1 MLVTV
6 YAWCVSR
13 CIHVCACV
21 CGCMCLCVYVSV
33 CASVR
38 AHARTDRGMVL
49 NEAIIAHELKL
60 DSHTAALHGTTATMV
75 DESRHLRFLAAYLQV
90 QHKTNPKPQNTKHQT
105 PYLCH
110 LAALWYVQHRTKHQ
124 TLNPWPSTVNKP
136 QNSKHSTSAIS

>member
-1 MLVTV
+1 MLIHKYLNVQEHLCLSRCMRGV
-6 YAWCVSR
+6 CRGVFMCVRVCMGVCVCVS
-13 CIHVCACV
+13 
-21 CGCMCLCVYVSV
+21 MCL

-124 TLNPWPSTVNKP
+124 TLNP
-136 QNSKHSTSAIS
+136 